1 MIQTTK
7 LKSTK
12 MEFKE
17 KTQMNVGDIK
27 YYTHSSKTK
36 CVFVDNKY
44 LPLVCI
50 DIWCKAGSSFEEV
63 DKNGT
68 AHFLEHMIFKGS
80 KKIMPGEFDNK
91 IESLGGL
98 SNASTGYDDV
108 HYHVLVPPTNFR
120 ESLALL
126 TNIVVSPNFNPDEFI
141 KEKGVVIDEIK
152 QQNDQP
158 EENLFN
164 YFLKRVWLSSN
175 YANSILGTEQS
186 IKNLEINDLESFH
199 SKHYNIENIC
209 ISIAGNISGNIY
221 KIFEKSDL
229 SGINE
234 KPIYKNSNVVNL
246 KNNKPNLRIRIGRE
260 TIKFDNLEFSRIFMA
275 WFIPNLNDQRN
286 IIGLEILASIL
297 SVGRN
302 SRLVKFLKEDNNLVE
317 SVYVDV
323 NAGELGG
330 LFIIEAS
337 CENKDI
343 DFVEELINKSIQELS
358 KFRNLTLDELQ
369 KATNIVKSNY
379 VFNLETSTQL
389 SSYFGNELLWG
400 RKSSINKLESH
411 LKYWNDLDN
420 FKKITEYINGDKF
433 TLIASPSKC

>member
-1 MIQTTK
+1 
-7 LKSTK
+7 
-12 MEFKE
+12 
-17 KTQMNVGDIK
+17 
-27 YYTHSSKTK
+27 
-36 CVFVDNKY
+36 VDNKE
-44 LPLVCI
+44 LPLISI
-50 DIWCKAGSSFEEV
+50 DMWCKAGSSFEDV

-80 KKIMPGEFDNK
+80 NKIMPGEFDHK

-108 HYHVLVPPTNFR
+108 HYHVLVPPSNFK

-126 TNIVVSPNFNPDEFI
+126 TNIVVSPDFNPDEFI

-158 EENLFN
+158 EEKLFN

-175 YANSILGTEQS
+175 YANSILGTEES
-186 IKNLEINDLESFH
+186 IKELEINDLEKFH
-199 SKHYNIENIC
+199 GKHYNTEKIC
-209 ISIAGNISGNIY
+209 IAIAGNLSRDIY
-221 KIFEKSDL
+221 KIFQESDL
-229 SGINE
+229 SGIN
-234 KPIYKNSNVVNL
+234 KNPIYIDKNLININNNAPL
-246 KNNKPNLRIRIGRE
+246 KIRNGRE
-260 TIKFDNLEFSRIFMA
+260 IIKFNNLEFSRIFMA
-275 WFIPNLNDQRN
+275 WFIPNLNDQKN
-286 IIGLEILASIL
+286 ILGLEILASIL

-302 SRLVKFLKEDNNLVE
+302 SRLVKILKEDSNLVE

-337 CENKDI
+337 CESKDI
-343 DFVEELINKSIQELS
+343 DLVEKQINKTIDEISNCKALA
-358 KFRNLTLDELQ
+358 LDEIK
-369 KATNIVKSNY
+369 KAINIVKSNY
-379 VFNLETSTQL
+379 IFNLETSTQL
-389 SSYFGNELLWG
+389 SSFFGNELLWG
-400 RKSSINKLESH
+400 RKSSINNLESH

-420 FKKITEYINGDKF
+420 FKEITEYISGDKF

>member
-1 MIQTTK
+1 
-7 LKSTK
+7 
-12 MEFKE
+12 
-17 KTQMNVGDIK
+17 
-27 YYTHSSKTK
+27 
-36 CVFVDNKY
+36 VDNKE
-44 LPLVCI
+44 LPLISI
-50 DIWCKAGSSFEEV
+50 DIWCKAGSSFEDV

-80 KKIMPGEFDNK
+80 NKIMPGEFDHK

-108 HYHVLVPPTNFR
+108 HYHVLVPPSNFK

-126 TNIVVSPNFNPDEFI
+126 TNIVVAPDFNPDEFI

-152 QQNDQP
+152 QQNDQA
-158 EENLFN
+158 EERLFN
-164 YFLKRVWLSSN
+164 YFLKRVWLSPN
-175 YANSILGTEQS
+175 YANSILGTESS
-186 IKNLEINDLESFH
+186 IKNLEINDLVKFH
-199 SKHYNIENIC
+199 SEHYTTDKIC
-209 ISIAGNISGNIY
+209 IAIAGNLSEEIY

-229 SGINE
+229 SGIKESPNL
-234 KPIYKNSNVVNL
+234 INL
-246 KNNKPNLRIRIGRE
+246 KINKPSLKIRNGRE
-260 TIKFDNLEFSRIFMA
+260 SVKFDNLEFSRIFMA
-275 WFIPNLNDQRN
+275 WFIPNLNDQKN

-337 CENKDI
+337 CESKDVFLVEKQI
-343 DFVEELINKSIQELS
+343 DKIIDEISNFKA
-358 KFRNLTLDELQ
+358 LTLDEIN
-369 KATNIVKSNY
+369 KAVNIVKSNY

-389 SSYFGNELLWG
+389 SAFFGNELLWG
-400 RKSSINKLESH
+400 RKSTINNLESY
-411 LKYWNDLDN
+411 LKYWNNLDN
-420 FKKITEYINGDKF
+420 FKEITEYINGDKF
-433 TLIASPSKC
+433 TLVASPGKC

>member
-1 MIQTTK
+1 
-7 LKSTK
+7 
-12 MEFKE
+12 
-17 KTQMNVGDIK
+17 MNVGDVN

-36 CVFVDNKY
+36 CVFVDNKE
-44 LPLVCI
+44 LPLISI

-80 KKIMPGEFDNK
+80 NKIMPGEFDNK
-91 IESLGGL
+91 IESLGGI

-108 HYHVLVPPTNFR
+108 HYHVLVPPLNFK

-126 TNIVVSPNFNPDEFI
+126 TNIVVSPEFNTNEFI

-158 EENLFN
+158 EEKLFN
-164 YFLKRVWLSSN
+164 YFLKRVWLNFS
-175 YANSILGTEQS
+175 YGKSILGTEQC
-186 IKNLEINDLESFH
+186 IKNLEIDDLKKFH
-199 SKHYNIENIC
+199 TKHYNNEKIC
-209 ISIAGNISGNIY
+209 IAIAGNLSEDIY
-221 KIFEKSDL
+221 KSFEKSDL
-229 SGINE
+229 SGINKKIINE
-234 KPIYKNSNVVNL
+234 DPKLINPKKIKPKL
-246 KNNKPNLRIRIGRE
+246 KIRTGRE
-260 TIKFDNLEFSRIFMA
+260 LVSFDNLEFSRIFMA
-275 WFIPNLNDQRN
+275 WFIPNVNNQKK

-302 SRLVKFLKEDNNLVE
+302 SRLVKILKEDKNLVE

-343 DFVEELINKSIQELS
+343 DLVEELINKSIQEIS
-358 KFRNLTLDELQ
+358 NFRSLTSDELR

-400 RKSSINKLESH
+400 RKSSINNLKLH
-411 LKYWNDLDN
+411 LDYWNDIEN
-420 FKKITEYINGDKF
+420 FKEIVQYVREDKF
-433 TLIASPSKC
+433 TLVASPRK

>member
-1 MIQTTK
+1 
-7 LKSTK
+7 
-12 MEFKE
+12 
-17 KTQMNVGDIK
+17 MNVGEIN
-27 YYTHSSKTK
+27 YYTHSSKTR
-36 CVFVDNKY
+36 CVFVDNKD
-44 LPLVCI
+44 LPLISI
-50 DIWCKAGSSFEEV
+50 DIWCKAGSSFEEI

-80 KKIMPGEFDNK
+80 NKIMPGEFDNK
-91 IESLGGL
+91 IESLGGI

-108 HYHVLVPPTNFR
+108 HYHVLVPPLNFK

-126 TNIVVSPNFNPDEFI
+126 TNIVVSPKFNTDEFI
-141 KEKGVVIDEIK
+141 KEKGVVVDEIK

-158 EENLFN
+158 EEKLFN
-164 YFLKRVWLSSN
+164 YFLKRVWLNFS
-175 YANSILGTEQS
+175 YGKSILGTEQC
-186 IKNLEINDLESFH
+186 IKNLEIDDLKKFH
-199 SKHYNIENIC
+199 TKHYTNEKIC
-209 ISIAGNISGNIY
+209 IAIAGNLSEDIY

-229 SGINE
+229 SGIN
-234 KPIYKNSNVVNL
+234 KKIINKDPKLINPK
-246 KNNKPNLRIRIGRE
+246 KNKPKIKIRTGRE
-260 TIKFDNLEFSRIFMA
+260 LISFDNLEFSRIFMA
-275 WFIPNLNDQRN
+275 WFIPNVNNQKK

-302 SRLVKFLKEDNNLVE
+302 SRLVKILKEDKNLVE

-343 DFVEELINKSIQELS
+343 DLVEELINKSIQEIS
-358 KFRNLTLDELQ
+358 NFKSLTSDELR

-379 VFNLETSTQL
+379 IFNLETSTQL

-400 RKSSINKLESH
+400 RKSSINNLKLH
-411 LKYWNDLDN
+411 LDYWNDIEN
-420 FKKITEYINGDKF
+420 FKEIVQYVQGDKF
-433 TLIASPSKC
+433 TLVASPSK

>member
-1 MIQTTK
+1 
-7 LKSTK
+7 
-12 MEFKE
+12 
-17 KTQMNVGDIK
+17 MNVGDVH

-36 CVFVDNKY
+36 CVFVDNKE
-44 LPLVCI
+44 LPLISI

-80 KKIMPGEFDNK
+80 NKIMPGEFDYK

-108 HYHVLVPPTNFR
+108 HYHVLVPPNNFR

-126 TNIVVSPNFNPDEFI
+126 TNIIVSPNFNPDEFI

-158 EENLFN
+158 EESLFN
-164 YFLKRVWLSSN
+164 YFLKRVWLSPI

-186 IKNLEINDLESFH
+186 IKNLEINDLEKFH
-199 SKHYNIENIC
+199 SKHYTTEKIC
-209 ISIAGNISGNIY
+209 IAIAGHLSEEIY
-221 KIFEKSDL
+221 KIFEESDL
-229 SGINE
+229 SEIN
-234 KPIYKNSNVVNL
+234 KNLNYKDSNLINI
-246 KNNKPNLRIRIGRE
+246 KKNKPSVKIRHGRE
-260 TIKFDNLEFSRIFMA
+260 LIKFDNLEFSRIFMA
-275 WFIPNLNDQRN
+275 WFIPNLNDQKN

-302 SRLVKFLKEDNNLVE
+302 SRLVKFLKEDSNLVE

-330 LFIIEAS
+330 LFILEAS
-337 CENKDI
+337 CESKDI
-343 DFVEELINKSIQELS
+343 FLVEKKINEIIDDVLNYKALTLEEINKSV
-358 KFRNLTLDELQ
+358 
-369 KATNIVKSNY
+369 NIVKSNY
-379 VFNLETSTQL
+379 IFNLETSTQL
-389 SSYFGNELLWG
+389 SSFFGNELLWG
-400 RKSSINKLESH
+400 RKSSINNLESH

-420 FKKITEYINGDKF
+420 FKEIIKYLGGDKF
-433 TLIASPSKC
+433 TLVAYPGK

>member
-1 MIQTTK
+1 
-7 LKSTK
+7 
-12 MEFKE
+12 
-17 KTQMNVGDIK
+17 MNVGDVN
-27 YYTHSSKTK
+27 YYTHSSKTR
-36 CVFVDNKY
+36 CVFVDNKE
-44 LPLVCI
+44 LPLISI

-80 KKIMPGEFDNK
+80 NKIMPGEFDHK

-108 HYHVLVPPTNFR
+108 HYHVLVPPSNFK

-126 TNIVVSPNFNPDEFI
+126 TNIVVAPDFNPDEFI

-158 EENLFN
+158 EERLFN
-164 YFLKRVWLSSN
+164 YFLKRVWLSPN
-175 YANSILGTEQS
+175 YANSILGTENS
-186 IKNLEINDLESFH
+186 IKNLEINDLVKFH
-199 SKHYNIENIC
+199 SKHYTSEKIC
-209 ISIAGNISGNIY
+209 IAIAGNISEEIY

-229 SGINE
+229 SGIKESPNL
-234 KPIYKNSNVVNL
+234 INL
-246 KNNKPNLRIRIGRE
+246 KNKPSLKIRNGRE
-260 TIKFDNLEFSRIFMA
+260 SVKFDNLEFARILMA
-275 WFIPNLNDQRN
+275 WFIPNLNEQKN

-302 SRLVKFLKEDNNLVE
+302 SRLVKILKVDSNLVE

-330 LFIIEAS
+330 LFIMEAS
-337 CENKDI
+337 CESKDI
-343 DFVEELINKSIQELS
+343 DLVEKQINK
-358 KFRNLTLDELQ
+358 TLDEISNC
-369 KATNIVKSNY
+369 KALALDEIKKAINIVKSNY
-379 VFNLETSTQL
+379 IFNLETSTQL
-389 SSYFGNELLWG
+389 SSFFGNELLWG
-400 RKSSINKLESH
+400 RKSSINNLESH

-420 FKKITEYINGDKF
+420 FKEITEYIRGEKF
-433 TLIASPSKC
+433 TLVASPGKC